1 MLFEKVKARI
11 KEIAVN
17 TTLVLSMIVVLF
29 GMGVNLDGFVK
40 YTSEEKNVAQG
51 SGNMGGSE
59 VYVGNNSD
67 GFHLDI
73 TAKDNSGVRKIEVYQ
88 GSDLVQ
94 ESNFGGS
101 DDTEYAN
108 IKLNNIPFGETETIT
123 VKVNGDVIDT
133 KNIVNTRYIST
144 AQDLAKFRNSVNTG
158 NSYANKTIELLND
171 IDLSS
176 VCGEEIGNWLPIG
189 YWQNDIRFNGIF
201 DGHYHIIKNM
211 YYNGQCVGTLFELNY
226 GTIKNVIFENAQIIT
241 NIVSNDDRP
250 YFQGIICARN
260 YGVIKNCGVE
270 SGKVRATNT
279 SAPDGLNVGGLV
291 GDVDS
296 GTITNCYN
304 KADVYAYDNNK
315 MYSRV
320 GGIAGTCYN
329 GSISNCYN
337 WGKVEGYSPS
347 GMESTVSGIC
357 GTMYQISAKTGQAA
371 ITSCYNLGSVVG
383 SGKSCT
389 LLGIIYNG
397 SSSTYRAGSMARIYT
412 LPVTTYSHYYWN
424 GSSVVKSNAG
434 NVASNTLKTYTSTLG
449 TDNWV
454 DDTYSI
460 NNGYPVLRWQVES
473 AQLNARHEYMHVG
486 DKKQLVLDIS
496 ALPFTNDSLTWHS
509 YDENIA
515 SVDSNGLLTAVGEG
529 YTTIWAEY
537 SQYNIKVMAIINVA
551 KRGAVAMAYST
562 IGMDM
567 SNSAFSAILKED
579 GTVWTVRK

>member
-211 YYNGQCVGTLFELNY
+211 YYNEKMDRWLIWIRLLLIVTFLLQGFLMVT
-226 GTIKNVIFENAQIIT
+226 KII
-241 NIVSNDDRP
+241 
-250 YFQGIICARN
+250 
-260 YGVIKNCGVE
+260 
-270 SGKVRATNT
+270 
-279 SAPDGLNVGGLV
+279 
-291 GDVDS
+291 
-296 GTITNCYN
+296 
-304 KADVYAYDNNK
+304 
-315 MYSRV
+315 
-320 GGIAGTCYN
+320 
-329 GSISNCYN
+329 
-337 WGKVEGYSPS
+337 
-347 GMESTVSGIC
+347 
-357 GTMYQISAKTGQAA
+357 
-371 ITSCYNLGSVVG
+371 
-383 SGKSCT
+383 
-389 LLGIIYNG
+389 
-397 SSSTYRAGSMARIYT
+397 
-412 LPVTTYSHYYWN
+412 
-424 GSSVVKSNAG
+424 
-434 NVASNTLKTYTSTLG
+434 
-449 TDNWV
+449 
-454 DDTYSI
+454 
-460 NNGYPVLRWQVES
+460 
-473 AQLNARHEYMHVG
+473 
-486 DKKQLVLDIS
+486 
-496 ALPFTNDSLTWHS
+496 
-509 YDENIA
+509 
-515 SVDSNGLLTAVGEG
+515 
-529 YTTIWAEY
+529 
-537 SQYNIKVMAIINVA
+537 
-551 KRGAVAMAYST
+551 
-562 IGMDM
+562 
-567 SNSAFSAILKED
+567 
-579 GTVWTVRK
+579 